1 MKLDPDIHIGMHSVL
16 SLKPSVTPATMA
28 GARGPRAVPPTG
40 DAGEGAGGWPSA
52 AGVGRERR
60 EAARAPPES
69 SRAVAPAREVPARAG
84 SGVRALG
91 GGPEEGGGAGGAA
104 QGGRSRGGGAA
115 GEEGKDP
122 VRRSERREGEKKRKE
137 RRKEGMTG
145 GPHLVVV
152 GIE

>member
-1 MKLDPDIHIGMHSVL
+1 MRVRVAAGLMPPRRAPPSAGLGSSELDAHRHGRSSRAALLP
-16 SLKPSVTPATMA
+16 PA
-28 GARGPRAVPPTG
+28 G
-40 DAGEGAGGWPSA
+40 DAGEGTGGRLHA
-52 AGVGRERR
+52 AVAGRERR
-60 EAARAPPES
+60 EAARVPPEP
-69 SRAVAPAREVPARAG
+69 SRAKPWRRRG
-84 SGVRALG
+84 R
-91 GGPEEGGGAGGAA
+91 EEGGMRARRRGEARRLLKD
-104 QGGRSRGGGAA
+104 GRSRGGGAA